1 MAVVISLASRLRTPS
16 SQARTARPETAAILF
31 FTGVRYEREAEPV
44 AADPVV
50 RRRSRAPAPNAD
62 RPKRPKKATSARQPA

>member
-1 MAVVISLASRLRTPS
+1 MAVVISLASRLRTQSP
-16 SQARTARPETAAILF
+16 QARTERPEAAAILF

-50 RRRSRAPAPNAD
+50 RRRSRALATSAG
-62 RPKRPKKATSARQPA
+62 RPKRAKKATSARQPA

>member
-1 MAVVISLASRLRTPS
+1 MAVVISLAPRLRAHKPED
-16 SQARTARPETAAILF
+16 RTGRPQSAAILF

-50 RRRSRAPAPNAD
+50 RRRARAVPAGAV
-62 RPKRPKKATSARQPA
+62 RPKRPRKATVARQPA